1 MDKAKAS
8 DNSVGDTEGADCDMN
23 ETDEAL
29 AARLAEA
36 AGAILLGLRDAGE
49 LTGKALGAAGD
60 RDANAMLCREL
71 RAARPDD
78 AILSEEEKDSAA
90 RLSHSRVWIVDPLDG
105 TREYGEGRSDWAVH
119 VALAVDGVA
128 AVGAVALPGLGLT
141 LTSGTPLPLAQI
153 GSAPWRVSVCQY
165 VEISVVRV

>member
-1 MDKAKAS
+1 
-8 DNSVGDTEGADCDMN
+8 MN

-29 AARLAEA
+29 AARLCEA

-105 TREYGEGRSDWAVH
+105 TRAYGEGRSRSDEHTSELQSLMRISYAVFC
-119 VALAVDGVA
+119 LK
-128 AVGAVALPGLGLT
+128 T
-141 LTSGTPLPLAQI
+141 
-153 GSAPWRVSVCQY
+153 
-165 VEISVVRV
+165 

>member
-71 RAARPDD
+71 RAARPDR
-78 AILSEEEKDSAA
+78 AEE
-90 RLSHSRVWIVDPLDG
+90 RRVGKAGVR
-105 TREYGEGRSDWAVH
+105 TCKYGWFPDH
-119 VALAVDGVA
+119 
-128 AVGAVALPGLGLT
+128 
-141 LTSGTPLPLAQI
+141 
-153 GSAPWRVSVCQY
+153 
-165 VEISVVRV
+165 

>member
-1 MDKAKAS
+1 MDKAKTS
-8 DNSVGDTEGADCDMN
+8 ENSVGDTEGADCDMN

-60 RDANAMLCREL
+60 RAANAMLCREL

-78 AILSEEEKDSAA
+78 AILSDEEKEIG
-90 RLSHSRVWIVDPLDG
+90 RESR
-105 TREYGEGRSDWAVH
+105 RER
-119 VALAVDGVA
+119 
-128 AVGAVALPGLGLT
+128 
-141 LTSGTPLPLAQI
+141 
-153 GSAPWRVSVCQY
+153 VCQ
-165 VEISVVRV
+165 SV